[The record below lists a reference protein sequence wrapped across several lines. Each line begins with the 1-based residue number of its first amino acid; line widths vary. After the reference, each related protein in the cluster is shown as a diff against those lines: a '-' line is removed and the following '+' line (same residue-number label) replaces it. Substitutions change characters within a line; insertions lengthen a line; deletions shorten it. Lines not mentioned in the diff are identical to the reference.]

1 MFNATETNQRS
12 VTQTHLNMLLSFNFI
27 NYKLT
32 FPGMDFGRKSR
43 TELKGKSVFTCL
55 SLCILE
61 MKYE

>member
-1 MFNATETNQRS
+1 MFNTTETNPRS
-12 VTQTHLNMLLSFNFI
+12 VTHTHLNMLRNFNLI

-43 TELKGKSVFTCL
+43 TELKGKSVFKCL